1 VKTPLSLERF
11 RALLAAYGARPEL
24 WPDTERAAALAL
36 RDASVEARALF
47 DEEAGLDATLGALPE
62 PYVSPDFLRRL
73 KEVPLRAPQKRR
85 WFALPGMWIPA
96 VSWAFAAVLGLG
108 LGFSTDALDTG
119 EADGGSTVATVD
131 SAAPSGEGAAA
142 TGEDDFF
149 SALAL
154 DALDELEE

>member
-11 RALLAAYGARPEL
+11 RALIAAYGARPEL

-36 RDASVEARALF
+36 RDASAEARALF
-47 DEEAGLDATLGALPE
+47 DEEAALDATLGALPAPE
-62 PYVSPDFLRRL
+62 VSPDFLRRL
-73 KEVPLRAPQKRR
+73 NEVPLRAPQKRR
-85 WFALPGMWIPA
+85 WFALPRLWIPA

-108 LGFSTDALDTG
+108 LGFSTDALETD
-119 EADGGSTVATVD
+119 EADGGTSVAAVD
-131 SAAPSGEGAAA
+131 SAAPSGEGATV
-142 TGEDDFF
+142 TGEEDL